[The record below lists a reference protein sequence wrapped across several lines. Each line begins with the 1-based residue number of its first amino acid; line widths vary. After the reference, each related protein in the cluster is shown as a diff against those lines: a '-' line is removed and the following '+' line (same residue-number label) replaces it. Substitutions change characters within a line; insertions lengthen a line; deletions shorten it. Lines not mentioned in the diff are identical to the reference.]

1 MTNTNQPEQNALGGG
16 CRYYVSM
23 RVAHLFEQALFQWH
37 PPDWCMPFEIATIGI
52 YTIATIAH
60 TDRITIPC

>member
-37 PPDWCMPFEIATIGI
+37 PPDWCMPICKNKYFK
-52 YTIATIAH
+52 YK
-60 TDRITIPC
+60 IPLYCP